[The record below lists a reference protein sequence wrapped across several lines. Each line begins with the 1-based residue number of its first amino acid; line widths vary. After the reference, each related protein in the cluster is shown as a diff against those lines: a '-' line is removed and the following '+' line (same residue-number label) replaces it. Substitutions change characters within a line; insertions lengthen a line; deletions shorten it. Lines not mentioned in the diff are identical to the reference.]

1 MPLSFLRRIS
11 LLLAVSCL
19 FVLPA
24 VPQLADSSPAAL
36 SAPSALAQRL
46 DALWQ
51 REPLATRSFAGLI
64 VADPESGETLYSRHA
79 SNLFVPA
86 SNAKLFSTAL
96 ALVRLGP
103 HYRLTTE
110 VLAEGALD
118 PASGLLRGNLVLRG
132 GGDPSLSARR
142 FPYTPESEDLRDYP
156 IPALEQLADTVAAQ
170 GLRRITGDIIGDDSA
185 YLWQP
190 FHEGWAQDDAL
201 YEYGAPVSALSV
213 NDNAIEITLL
223 PGAEPGAPATLSV
236 QPSLPYYDFLNHVV
250 TQRNPARRVS
260 WEIAPHHQILLR
272 GTIAPGSRPWRASIA
287 MDDPA
292 LYAAR
297 YFQDA
302 LLRRGIH
309 IDGLAVARH
318 RFDGQDDPP
327 ASPASPVPPTLSLAR
342 RESPA
347 LAEILRTT
355 NKESVNLFAELLLLE
370 VARVRTGNA
379 SRQGGIDELG
389 RFLAELGIPP
399 DAATLADGSGLA
411 RLSLVS
417 PEATLRLLLAMW
429 KSPHR
434 EVWLESLP
442 LAGREGTLQRRLSN
456 LPANGSVRAKSGTL
470 RGVSALSGYAT
481 TPDGRSLAFSA
492 FINNHPGAARAARD
506 FLDKIALEL
515 VAPAPPGVP

>member
-1 MPLSFLRRIS
+1 
-11 LLLAVSCL
+11 
-19 FVLPA
+19 
-24 VPQLADSSPAAL
+24 
-36 SAPSALAQRL
+36 
-46 DALWQ
+46 
-51 REPLATRSFAGLI
+51 
-64 VADPESGETLYSRHA
+64 
-79 SNLFVPA
+79 
-86 SNAKLFSTAL
+86 
-96 ALVRLGP
+96 
-103 HYRLTTE
+103 
-110 VLAEGALD
+110 
-118 PASGLLRGNLVLRG
+118 
-132 GGDPSLSARR
+132 
-142 FPYTPESEDLRDYP
+142 
-156 IPALEQLADTVAAQ
+156 
-170 GLRRITGDIIGDDSA
+170 
-185 YLWQP
+185 
-190 FHEGWAQDDAL
+190 
-201 YEYGAPVSALSV
+201 
-213 NDNAIEITLL
+213 
-223 PGAEPGAPATLSV
+223 
-236 QPSLPYYDFLNHVV
+236 
-250 TQRNPARRVS
+250 
-260 WEIAPHHQILLR
+260 
-272 GTIAPGSRPWRASIA
+272 
-287 MDDPA
+287 
-292 LYAAR
+292 
-297 YFQDA
+297 
-302 LLRRGIH
+302 
-309 IDGLAVARH
+309 
-318 RFDGQDDPP
+318 
-327 ASPASPVPPTLSLAR
+327 VPPTLSLAR